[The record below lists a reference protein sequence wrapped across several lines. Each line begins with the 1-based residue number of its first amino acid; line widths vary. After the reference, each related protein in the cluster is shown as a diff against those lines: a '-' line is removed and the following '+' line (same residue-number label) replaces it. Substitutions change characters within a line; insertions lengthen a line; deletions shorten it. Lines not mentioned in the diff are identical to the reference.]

1 MKHKRPGVPPI
12 EVVRQRSRYERLK
25 AARPAMDLAFV
36 ENDID
41 LMPWLR
47 SVSAQVIARRKLK
60 RMVAR

>member
-25 AARPAMDLAFV
+25 VQRSQLERAFV
-36 ENDID
+36 EGAD